1 MDEEISSA
9 VSYALNKGF
18 QIHPD
23 ALEILHKI
31 DVRELGQIIK
41 DVVKEKTKQKQ
52 FLINEEDFEIYLG
65 IKDDEEHQVEFE
77 ILSDPTEK
85 ITSAEGVEGYG
96 ALFASRFNKLRQI
109 MSDRPESKKVKD
121 IESVKSITKNDDE
134 LYVWGLVTDRK
145 SDRNITKITVEDP
158 TSSMEIVVFEGDL
171 KDAADTLLMD
181 QFAMFKIVPAKNG
194 GFFAKDIILPD
205 IPEHTTNRSKTETY
219 AVFLSDLH
227 VGSKFFMEE
236 ELSEFI
242 KWISS
247 ADPIARKI
255 RFVVIGG
262 DLIDGVGV
270 FPGQDKVLDQLTTED
285 QLQKT
290 FEVLDKIPK
299 HIKVFLI
306 SGNHDAGRKALPQP
320 AIPKMYN
327 SELWDRENFFMLG
340 NPSMVS
346 LNGVKVL
353 MYHGQSIDDVVRTT
367 PGVSYDKPAAVMR
380 HFLKARHMSPIYGSR
395 TPIAPETEDMMV
407 IDDVPDIFHSGHV
420 HFVGLDMYK
429 GVLIV
434 NSGAWQRQTDFQE
447 SVGITPTPGM
457 AIIVNLQTMK
467 VYQKDFRVR
476 ESDFIEPKHC
486 LLYTSPSPR
495 DRG

>member
-31 DVRELGQIIK
+31 DVKELGQIIK

-65 IKDDEEHQVEFE
+65 IKDDDEHQVEFE
-77 ILSDPTEK
+77 ILSDPTGK

-96 ALFASRFNKLRQI
+96 KLFASRFNKLKQI

-134 LYVWGLVTDRK
+134 LFVWGLVSDRK
-145 SDRNITKITVEDP
+145 SARNITKITLEDP
-158 TSSMEIVVFEGDL
+158 TGSIEIVIFEGDL

-181 QFAMFKIVPAKNG
+181 QFVMFKIVPAKNG
-194 GFFAKDIILPD
+194 GFFAKEILLPD

-236 ELSEFI
+236 ELLEFI

-255 RFVVIGG
+255 RFVVVGG

-270 FPGQDKVLDQLTTED
+270 FPGQEKILNQTTTEG

-327 SELWDRENFFMLG
+327 SQLWDRENFFMLG

-380 HFLKARHMSPIYGSR
+380 HFLRARHMSPIYGSR

-407 IDDVPDIFHSGHV
+407 IDDIPDIFHSGHV

-467 VYQKDFRVR
+467 VYQKDFRVQ
-476 ESDFIEPKHC
+476 ESDFIKPKHAEPQP
-486 LLYTSPSPR
+486 LS
-495 DRG
+495 

>member
-31 DVRELGQIIK
+31 NVNELAQIIK
-41 DVVKEKTKQKQ
+41 DVVREKTKQKV

-77 ILSDPTEK
+77 ILSDPTNK

-96 ALFASRFNKLRQI
+96 ALFVSRFNKLRQI
-109 MSDRPESKKVKD
+109 MSDRPESKKVRD
-121 IESVKSITKNDDE
+121 IESIKSITKANDE
-134 LYVWGLVTDRK
+134 LYVWGLVSDRK
-145 SDRNITKITVEDP
+145 TDRNITKITLEDP
-158 TSSMEIVVFEGDL
+158 TGSMEVVVFEGDL
-171 KDAADTLLMD
+171 KETADTLLMD
-181 QFAMFKIVPAKNG
+181 QFAMFRIIPAKNG
-194 GFFAKDIILPD
+194 GFFAKDIHLPD

-227 VGSKFFMEE
+227 VGSKFFMEN
-236 ELSEFI
+236 ELLDFI
-242 KWISS
+242 NWISS

-270 FPGQDKVLDQLTTED
+270 FPGQEKILNQTTTEE

-327 SELWDRENFFMLG
+327 SELWERENFFMLG
-340 NPSMVS
+340 NPSLVS

-380 HFLKARHMSPIYGSR
+380 HFLKARHLSPIYGSR
-395 TPIAPETEDMMV
+395 TPIAPEIEDMMV

-420 HFVGLDMYK
+420 HFVGLDIYK
-429 GVLIV
+429 GVLII

-467 VYQKDFRVR
+467 VFQKDFRVE
-476 ESDFIEPKHC
+476 ESDFIEPKHVEPAP
-486 LLYTSPSPR
+486 LS
-495 DRG
+495 

>member
-31 DVRELGQIIK
+31 DVKELGQIIK

-121 IESVKSITKNDDE
+121 IESVKSVTKNDDE

-171 KDAADTLLMD
+171 KDSADTLLMD

-205 IPEHTTNRSKTETY
+205 IAEHTTNRSKTETY

-236 ELSEFI
+236 ELSAFI

-327 SELWDRENFFMLG
+327 SQLWDRENFFMLG

-407 IDDVPDIFHSGHV
+407 IDDIPDIFHSGHV

-467 VYQKDFRVR
+467 VYQKDFRVQ
-476 ESDFIEPKHC
+476 ESDFIEPKHTEPQQ
-486 LLYTSPSPR
+486 LS
-495 DRG
+495 

>member
-31 DVRELGQIIK
+31 DVRELSQIIK

-77 ILSDPTEK
+77 ILSDPTGK
-85 ITSAEGVEGYG
+85 ITSAEGVDGYG
-96 ALFASRFNKLRQI
+96 ALFASRFAKLKQI
-109 MSDRPESKKVKD
+109 MFDRPESKKVRE
-121 IESVKSITKNDDE
+121 IASVKSITKTDDE
-134 LYVWGLVTDRK
+134 LFVWGLVSDRK
-145 SDRNITKITVEDP
+145 SDRNITKITLEDP
-158 TSSMEIVVFEGDL
+158 TGSMEIVVFEGDL
-171 KDAADTLLMD
+171 KDMADTLLMD
-181 QFAMFKIVPAKNG
+181 QFAMFRIIPAKNG
-194 GFFAKDIILPD
+194 GFFAKEILLPD

-227 VGSKFFMEE
+227 VGSEYFMEQ
-236 ELSEFI
+236 ELKDLIE
-242 KWISS
+242 WISS

-262 DLIDGVGV
+262 DLIEGVGV
-270 FPGQDKVLDQLTTED
+270 FPNQEKTLNQFTTED
-285 QLQKT
+285 QLKKS

-380 HFLKARHMSPIYGSR
+380 HFLKARHLSPIYGSR

-407 IDDVPDIFHSGHV
+407 IDDIPDIFHSGHV

-457 AIIVNLQTMK
+457 AILVNLQTMK
-467 VYQKDFRVR
+467 VFQKDFRVQ
-476 ESDFIEPKHC
+476 ESDFIEPKHAEPAP
-486 LLYTSPSPR
+486 L
-495 DRG
+495 G

>member
-31 DVRELGQIIK
+31 NVKELAQIIK

-77 ILSDPTEK
+77 ILSDPTGK

-96 ALFASRFNKLRQI
+96 KLFASRFNKLKHI
-109 MSDRPESKKVKD
+109 MSDRPEAKKIKD

-134 LYVWGLVTDRK
+134 LFVWGLVSDRK
-145 SDRNITKITVEDP
+145 SDRNITKITLEDP

-171 KDAADTLLMD
+171 KDTEDTLLMD

-194 GFFAKDIILPD
+194 GFFAKEILLPD

-236 ELSEFI
+236 ELLEFI
-242 KWISS
+242 NWISS

-255 RFVVIGG
+255 RFVVVGG

-270 FPGQDKVLDQLTTED
+270 FPGQEKILNQTTTEG

-327 SELWDRENFFMLG
+327 SQLWDRENFFMLG

-407 IDDVPDIFHSGHV
+407 IDDIPDIFHSGHV

-467 VYQKDFRVR
+467 VYQKDFRVQ
-476 ESDFIEPKHC
+476 ESDFIEPKHAEPQQ
-486 LLYTSPSPR
+486 LS
-495 DRG
+495 

>member
-31 DVRELGQIIK
+31 DVKELAQIIK

-467 VYQKDFRVR
+467 VYQKDFRVQ
-476 ESDFIEPKHC
+476 ESDFIEPKHAEPAS
-486 LLYTSPSPR
+486 LS
-495 DRG
+495 

>member
-31 DVRELGQIIK
+31 DVKELAQIIK

-77 ILSDPTEK
+77 ILSDPTGK

-96 ALFASRFNKLRQI
+96 KLFASRFNKLKQI

-134 LYVWGLVTDRK
+134 LFVWGLVSDRK
-145 SDRNITKITVEDP
+145 SDRNITKITLEDP

-194 GFFAKDIILPD
+194 GFFAKEILLPD

-255 RFVVIGG
+255 RFVVVGG

-270 FPGQDKVLDQLTTED
+270 FPGQEKILNQTTTEG

-327 SELWDRENFFMLG
+327 SQLWDRENFFMLG

-380 HFLKARHMSPIYGSR
+380 HFLRARHMSPIYGSR

-407 IDDVPDIFHSGHV
+407 IDDIPDIFHSGHV

-467 VYQKDFRVR
+467 VYQKDFRVQ
-476 ESDFIEPKHC
+476 ESDFIEPKHAEPAP
-486 LLYTSPSPR
+486 LS
-495 DRG
+495 

>member
-299 HIKVFLI
+299 HIKVMLI

-467 VYQKDFRVR
+467 VYQKDFRVQ
-476 ESDFIEPKHC
+476 ESDFIEPKHAEPAS
-486 LLYTSPSPR
+486 LS
-495 DRG
+495 

>member
-18 QIHPD
+18 QIHPN

-31 DVRELGQIIK
+31 DVKELGQIIK

-467 VYQKDFRVR
+467 VYQKDFRVQ
-476 ESDFIEPKHC
+476 ESDFIEPKHAEPAS
-486 LLYTSPSPR
+486 LS
-495 DRG
+495 

>member
-31 DVRELGQIIK
+31 NVKELAQIIK

-77 ILSDPTEK
+77 ILSDPTGK

-96 ALFASRFNKLRQI
+96 KLFASRFNKLKQI

-134 LYVWGLVTDRK
+134 LFVWGLVSDRK
-145 SDRNITKITVEDP
+145 SDRNITKITLEDP

-171 KDAADTLLMD
+171 KDTADTLLMD

-194 GFFAKDIILPD
+194 GFFAKEILLPD

-242 KWISS
+242 KWVSS

-255 RFVVIGG
+255 RFVVVGG

-270 FPGQDKVLDQLTTED
+270 FPGQEKILNQTTTEG

-407 IDDVPDIFHSGHV
+407 IDDIPDIFHSGHV

-467 VYQKDFRVR
+467 VYQKDFRVQ
-476 ESDFIEPKHC
+476 ESDFIEPKHAEPQQ
-486 LLYTSPSPR
+486 LS
-495 DRG
+495 

>member
-31 DVRELGQIIK
+31 NVSDLSQIIK
-41 DVVKEKTKQKQ
+41 DVVREKTKQKV

-65 IKDDEEHQVEFE
+65 IKDDENHQVEFE
-77 ILSDPTEK
+77 ILSDPTDK

-96 ALFASRFNKLRQI
+96 KLFASRFNKLKQI
-109 MSDRPESKKVKD
+109 MSDRPESKKVRE
-121 IESVKSITKNDDE
+121 IASIKSITKIDDE
-134 LYVWGLVTDRK
+134 LFVWGLVTDRK
-145 SDRNITKITVEDP
+145 SDRNITKITLEDP
-158 TSSMEIVVFEGDL
+158 TGSMEVVAFEGNL
-171 KDAADTLLMD
+171 KDTADTLLMD
-181 QFAMFKIVPAKNG
+181 QFVMFRIIPAKNG
-194 GFFAKDIILPD
+194 GFFAKEIFLPD

-227 VGSKFFMEE
+227 VGSKYFMEQ
-236 ELSEFI
+236 ELQDLI
-242 KWISS
+242 GWISS

-255 RFVVIGG
+255 RFIVIGG
-262 DLIDGVGV
+262 DLIEGVGV
-270 FPGQDKVLDQLTTED
+270 FPNQEKTLNQFTTEA
-285 QLQKT
+285 QLKKS

-380 HFLKARHMSPIYGSR
+380 HFLKARHLSPIYGSR

-457 AIIVNLQTMK
+457 AILVNLQTMK
-467 VYQKDFRVR
+467 VFQKDFRVE
-476 ESDFIEPKHC
+476 ESDFIEPKHAEPAP
-486 LLYTSPSPR
+486 LS
-495 DRG
+495 

>member
-31 DVRELGQIIK
+31 DVKELGQIIK

-121 IESVKSITKNDDE
+121 IESVKSVTKNDDE

-290 FEVLDKIPK
+290 SEVLDKIPK

-467 VYQKDFRVR
+467 VYQKDFRVK
-476 ESDFIEPKHC
+476 ESDFIEPKHAEPAS
-486 LLYTSPSPR
+486 LS
-495 DRG
+495 

>member
-31 DVRELGQIIK
+31 NVKELGQIIK

-77 ILSDPTEK
+77 ILSDPTDK

-96 ALFASRFNKLRQI
+96 ALFASRFKKLKQI
-109 MSDRPESKKVKD
+109 MSDRPESKKVRE
-121 IESVKSITKNDDE
+121 IASVKSITKTDDE
-134 LYVWGLVTDRK
+134 LFVWGLVSDRK
-145 SDRNITKITVEDP
+145 SDRKITKITLEDS
-158 TSSMEIVVFEGDL
+158 TGSMEIVVFEGDL
-171 KDAADTLLMD
+171 KDTADTLLMD
-181 QFAMFKIVPAKNG
+181 QFAMLRIVPAKNG
-194 GFFAKDIILPD
+194 GFFAKEIFLPD
-205 IPEHTTNRSKTETY
+205 IPEHTSNRSKTETY

-227 VGSKFFMEE
+227 VGSKYFMEQ
-236 ELSEFI
+236 ELEDLIS
-242 KWISS
+242 WISS

-255 RFVVIGG
+255 RFIVIGG
-262 DLIDGVGV
+262 DLIEGVGV
-270 FPGQDKVLDQLTTED
+270 FPNQEKTLNQFTTED
-285 QLQKT
+285 QLKKS

-429 GVLIV
+429 GVLII

-467 VYQKDFRVR
+467 VFQKDFRVE
-476 ESDFIEPKHC
+476 ESDFIEPKHAEPQQ
-486 LLYTSPSPR
+486 LS
-495 DRG
+495 

>member
-96 ALFASRFNKLRQI
+96 ELFVSRFNKLRQI

-134 LYVWGLVTDRK
+134 MYVWGLVTDRK
-145 SDRNITKITVEDP
+145 TDRNITKITVEDP

-171 KDAADTLLMD
+171 KDSADTLLMD

-236 ELSEFI
+236 ELSDFI

-299 HIKVFLI
+299 HIKVMLI

-367 PGVSYDKPAAVMR
+367 PGVTYDKPAAVMR

-395 TPIAPETEDMMV
+395 TPIAPEIEDMMV
-407 IDDVPDIFHSGHV
+407 IDDVPDIFHAGHV

-467 VYQKDFRVR
+467 VYQKDFRVQ
-476 ESDFIEPKHC
+476 ESDFVEPKHAEPAP
-486 LLYTSPSPR
+486 LS
-495 DRG
+495 

>member
-31 DVRELGQIIK
+31 NVSELSQIIK
-41 DVVKEKTKQKQ
+41 DVVREKTKQKQ

-77 ILSDPTEK
+77 ILSDPTDK

-96 ALFASRFNKLRQI
+96 KLFASRFNKLKQI

-134 LYVWGLVTDRK
+134 LFVWGLVSDRK
-145 SDRNITKITVEDP
+145 SDRNITKITLEDP

-194 GFFAKDIILPD
+194 GFFAKEILLPD

-255 RFVVIGG
+255 RFVVVGG

-270 FPGQDKVLDQLTTED
+270 FPGQEKILNQTTTEG

-327 SELWDRENFFMLG
+327 SQLWDRENFFMLG

-380 HFLKARHMSPIYGSR
+380 HFLRARHMSPIYGSR

-407 IDDVPDIFHSGHV
+407 IDDIPDIFHSGHV

-467 VYQKDFRVR
+467 VYQKDFRVQ
-476 ESDFIEPKHC
+476 ESDFIEPKHAEPAP
-486 LLYTSPSPR
+486 LS
-495 DRG
+495 

>member
-31 DVRELGQIIK
+31 DVKELAQIIK

-77 ILSDPTEK
+77 ILSDPTGK

-96 ALFASRFNKLRQI
+96 KLFASRFNKLKQI
-109 MSDRPESKKVKD
+109 MSDRPEAKKVKD
-121 IESVKSITKNDDE
+121 IESIKSITKNDDE
-134 LYVWGLVTDRK
+134 LFVWGLVSDRK
-145 SDRNITKITVEDP
+145 SDRNITKITLEDP
-158 TSSMEIVVFEGDL
+158 TGSIEIVIFEGDL

-181 QFAMFKIVPAKNG
+181 QFVMFKIVPAKNG
-194 GFFAKDIILPD
+194 GFFAKEILLPD

-255 RFVVIGG
+255 RFVVVGG

-270 FPGQDKVLDQLTTED
+270 FPGQEKILNQTTTEG

-327 SELWDRENFFMLG
+327 SQLWDRENFFMLG

-380 HFLKARHMSPIYGSR
+380 HFLRARHMSPIYGSR

-407 IDDVPDIFHSGHV
+407 IDDIPDIFHSGHV

-467 VYQKDFRVR
+467 VYQKDFRVQ
-476 ESDFIEPKHC
+476 ESDFIEPKHAEPAP
-486 LLYTSPSPR
+486 LS
-495 DRG
+495 

>member
-1 MDEEISSA
+1 MDKEISSA

-18 QIHPD
+18 QIHPN

-31 DVRELGQIIK
+31 DVDELAQIIK
-41 DVVKEKTKQKQ
+41 DVVREKTKQKV

-77 ILSDPTEK
+77 ILSDPTTK

-96 ALFASRFNKLRQI
+96 ALFASRFTKLKQI

-121 IESVKSITKNDDE
+121 ISVVKSITKSNDE
-134 LYVWGLVTDRK
+134 LFVCGLVSDRK
-145 SDRNITKITVEDP
+145 SDRKVTRITLEDP
-158 TSSMEIVVFEGDL
+158 TSSMEIIVFEGDL
-171 KDAADTLLMD
+171 QETADTLLMD

-194 GFFAKDIILPD
+194 GFFAKDIYLPD
-205 IPEHTTNRSKTETY
+205 IPEHSTNRSKTETY

-236 ELSEFI
+236 ELNDFI
-242 KWISS
+242 SWVSS
-247 ADPIARKI
+247 TDPIARKI
-255 RFVVIGG
+255 RFIIIGG

-270 FPGQDKVLDQLTTED
+270 FPGQDKVLDQLTTEE

-299 HIKVFLI
+299 HIKVFII

-395 TPIAPETEDMMV
+395 TPLAPETEDMMV
-407 IDDVPDIFHSGHV
+407 MDDVPDIFHSGHV

-429 GVLIV
+429 GVLII

-457 AIIVNLQTMK
+457 AIMVNLQTMK
-467 VYQKDFRVR
+467 VFEKDFRVR
-476 ESDFIEPKHC
+476 ESDFIEQKHTGPQK
-486 LLYTSPSPR
+486 LS
-495 DRG
+495 

>member
-1 MDEEISSA
+1 M
-9 VSYALNKGF
+9 F
-18 QIHPD
+18 
-23 ALEILHKI
+23 
-31 DVRELGQIIK
+31 RII
-41 DVVKEKTKQKQ
+41 
-52 FLINEEDFEIYLG
+52 
-65 IKDDEEHQVEFE
+65 
-77 ILSDPTEK
+77 
-85 ITSAEGVEGYG
+85 
-96 ALFASRFNKLRQI
+96 
-109 MSDRPESKKVKD
+109 
-121 IESVKSITKNDDE
+121 
-134 LYVWGLVTDRK
+134 
-145 SDRNITKITVEDP
+145 
-158 TSSMEIVVFEGDL
+158 
-171 KDAADTLLMD
+171 
-181 QFAMFKIVPAKNG
+181 PAKNG
-194 GFFAKDIILPD
+194 GFFAKEILLPD

-227 VGSKFFMEE
+227 VGSEYFMEQ
-236 ELSEFI
+236 ELKDLIE
-242 KWISS
+242 WISS

-262 DLIDGVGV
+262 DLIEGVGV
-270 FPGQDKVLDQLTTED
+270 FPNQEKTLNQFTTED
-285 QLQKT
+285 QLKKS

-429 GVLIV
+429 GVLII

-467 VYQKDFRVR
+467 VFQKDFRVQ
-476 ESDFIEPKHC
+476 ESDFIEPKYAEPAP
-486 LLYTSPSPR
+486 L
-495 DRG
+495 G

>member
-18 QIHPD
+18 QIHPN

-31 DVRELGQIIK
+31 DVKELAQIIK

-77 ILSDPTEK
+77 ILSDPTGK

-96 ALFASRFNKLRQI
+96 KLFASRFNKLKQI

-134 LYVWGLVTDRK
+134 LFVWGLVSDRK
-145 SDRNITKITVEDP
+145 SDRNITKITLEDP

-171 KDAADTLLMD
+171 KDTADTLLMD

-194 GFFAKDIILPD
+194 GFFAKEIFLPD

-255 RFVVIGG
+255 RFVVVGG

-270 FPGQDKVLDQLTTED
+270 FPGQEKILNQTTTEG

-327 SELWDRENFFMLG
+327 SQLWDRENFFMLG

-367 PGVSYDKPAAVMR
+367 PGVSYDKPAAVMK
-380 HFLKARHMSPIYGSR
+380 HFLRARHMSPIYGSR

-407 IDDVPDIFHSGHV
+407 IDDIPDIFHSGHV

-467 VYQKDFRVR
+467 VYQKDFRVQ
-476 ESDFIEPKHC
+476 ESDFIEPKHAEPAP
-486 LLYTSPSPR
+486 LS
-495 DRG
+495 

>member
-31 DVRELGQIIK
+31 DVKELGQIIK

-219 AVFLSDLH
+219 AVFLSDPH
-227 VGSKFFMEE
+227 IGSKFFMEE
-236 ELSEFI
+236 ELNDFI
-242 KWISS
+242 KWMSS

-270 FPGQDKVLDQLTTED
+270 FPNQDKVLEQMTTEE
-285 QLQKT
+285 QLGKT
-290 FEVLDKIPK
+290 FEILDKIPK
-299 HIKVFLI
+299 HMKVFLI
-306 SGNHDAGRKALPQP
+306 PGNHDAGRKALPQP
-320 AIPKMYN
+320 ALPKMYN

-429 GVLIV
+429 GVLII

-476 ESDFIEPKHC
+476 ESDFIEPKHAEPAP
-486 LLYTSPSPR
+486 LS
-495 DRG
+495 

>member
-31 DVRELGQIIK
+31 DVNELGQIIK

-65 IKDDEEHQVEFE
+65 IKDNEEHQVEFE
-77 ILSDPTEK
+77 ILSDPTDK
-85 ITSAEGVEGYG
+85 ITSAEGVDGYG
-96 ALFASRFNKLRQI
+96 KLFASRFNKLKQI
-109 MSDRPESKKVKD
+109 MSDRPESKKVRE

-134 LYVWGLVTDRK
+134 LFVWGLVSDRK
-145 SDRNITKITVEDP
+145 SDRNITKITLEDP
-158 TSSMEIVVFEGDL
+158 TGSMEIVVFEGNL

-181 QFAMFKIVPAKNG
+181 QFAMFKIIPAKNG
-194 GFFAKDIILPD
+194 GFFAKEILLPD
-205 IPEHTTNRSKTETY
+205 IPEHTVNRSKTETY

-236 ELSEFI
+236 ELLEFI
-242 KWISS
+242 NWVSS

-255 RFVVIGG
+255 RFVVVGG

-270 FPGQDKVLDQLTTED
+270 FPGQEKILSQTTTEG

-407 IDDVPDIFHSGHV
+407 IDDIPDIFHSGHV
-420 HFVGLDMYK
+420 HFVGLDLYK

-467 VYQKDFRVR
+467 VYQKDFRVK
-476 ESDFIEPKHC
+476 ESDFIEPKHAEPQK
-486 LLYTSPSPR
+486 LS
-495 DRG
+495 

>member
-31 DVRELGQIIK
+31 NVSDLSQIIK
-41 DVVKEKTKQKQ
+41 DVVREKTKQKV

-65 IKDDEEHQVEFE
+65 IKDDENHQVEFE
-77 ILSDPTEK
+77 ILSDPTDK

-96 ALFASRFNKLRQI
+96 KLFASRFNKLKQI
-109 MSDRPESKKVKD
+109 MSDRPESKKVRE
-121 IESVKSITKNDDE
+121 IASVKSITKIDDE
-134 LYVWGLVTDRK
+134 LFVWGLVTDRK
-145 SDRNITKITVEDP
+145 SDRNITKITLEDP
-158 TSSMEIVVFEGDL
+158 TGSMEVVAFEGNL
-171 KDAADTLLMD
+171 KDTADTLLMD
-181 QFAMFKIVPAKNG
+181 QFVMFRIIPAKNG
-194 GFFAKDIILPD
+194 GFFAKEIFLPD

-227 VGSKFFMEE
+227 VGSKYFMEQ
-236 ELSEFI
+236 ELQDLI
-242 KWISS
+242 GWISS

-255 RFVVIGG
+255 RFIVIGG
-262 DLIDGVGV
+262 DLIEGVGV
-270 FPGQDKVLDQLTTED
+270 FPNQEKTLNQFTTEA
-285 QLQKT
+285 QLKKS

-457 AIIVNLQTMK
+457 AILVNLQTMK
-467 VYQKDFRVR
+467 VYQKDFRVQ
-476 ESDFIEPKHC
+476 ESDFIEPKHAEPAP
-486 LLYTSPSPR
+486 LS
-495 DRG
+495 

>member
-420 HFVGLDMYK
+420 HFVGLDM
-429 GVLIV
+429 
-434 NSGAWQRQTDFQE
+434 
-447 SVGITPTPGM
+447 
-457 AIIVNLQTMK
+457 
-467 VYQKDFRVR
+467 
-476 ESDFIEPKHC
+476 
-486 LLYTSPSPR
+486 
-495 DRG
+495 

>member
-77 ILSDPTEK
+77 ILSDPTNK

-96 ALFASRFNKLRQI
+96 ELFVSRFNKLRQI

-134 LYVWGLVTDRK
+134 MYVWGLVTDRK
-145 SDRNITKITVEDP
+145 SDRNITKVTVEDP

-171 KDAADTLLMD
+171 KDSADTLLMD

-236 ELSEFI
+236 ELSDFI

-299 HIKVFLI
+299 HIKVMLI

-395 TPIAPETEDMMV
+395 TPIAPEIEDMMV
-407 IDDVPDIFHSGHV
+407 IDDIPDIFHSGHV

-467 VYQKDFRVR
+467 VYQKDFRVQ
-476 ESDFIEPKHC
+476 ESDFVEPKHAEPAP
-486 LLYTSPSPR
+486 LS
-495 DRG
+495 

>member
-31 DVRELGQIIK
+31 DVKELDQIIK
-41 DVVKEKTKQKQ
+41 DIVKEKTKQKQ

-121 IESVKSITKNDDE
+121 IESVKSVTKNDDE

-181 QFAMFKIVPAKNG
+181 QFVMFKITPAKNG

-205 IPEHTTNRSKTETY
+205 IPEHTANRSKTETY

-242 KWISS
+242 KWVSS

-270 FPGQDKVLDQLTTED
+270 FPSQDKVLDQLTTED

-327 SELWDRENFFMLG
+327 SEFWDRENFFMLG

-380 HFLKARHMSPIYGSR
+380 HFLRARHMSPIYGSR

-407 IDDVPDIFHSGHV
+407 IDDIPDIFHSGHV

-476 ESDFIEPKHC
+476 ESDFIEPKHAEPAP
-486 LLYTSPSPR
+486 LS
-495 DRG
+495 

>member
-23 ALEILHKI
+23 ALEILHRI
-31 DVRELGQIIK
+31 DVKELGQIIK

-121 IESVKSITKNDDE
+121 IESVKSVTKNDDE

-476 ESDFIEPKHC
+476 ESDFIEPKHADPAP
-486 LLYTSPSPR
+486 LS
-495 DRG
+495 

>member
-121 IESVKSITKNDDE
+121 IESVKSVTKNDDE

-476 ESDFIEPKHC
+476 ESDFIEPKHAEPAP
-486 LLYTSPSPR
+486 LS
-495 DRG
+495 

>member
-1 MDEEISSA
+1 MDKEISSA

-18 QIHPD
+18 QIHPN

-31 DVRELGQIIK
+31 DVKELAQIIK

-77 ILSDPTEK
+77 ILSDPTSK

-96 ALFASRFNKLRQI
+96 KLFASRFNKLKQI

-134 LYVWGLVTDRK
+134 LFVWGLVSDRK
-145 SDRNITKITVEDP
+145 SDRNITKITLEDP

-194 GFFAKDIILPD
+194 GFFAKEILLPD

-255 RFVVIGG
+255 RFVVVGG

-270 FPGQDKVLDQLTTED
+270 FPGQEKILNQTTTEG

-327 SELWDRENFFMLG
+327 SQLWDRENFFMLG

-380 HFLKARHMSPIYGSR
+380 HFLRARHMSPIYGSR

-407 IDDVPDIFHSGHV
+407 IDDIPDIFHSGHV

-467 VYQKDFRVR
+467 VYQKDFRVQ
-476 ESDFIEPKHC
+476 ESDFIEPKHAEPAP
-486 LLYTSPSPR
+486 LS
-495 DRG
+495 

>member
-1 MDEEISSA
+1 MNEEISSA

-96 ALFASRFNKLRQI
+96 ALFASRFNKLKQI

-171 KDAADTLLMD
+171 KDVADTLLMD

-242 KWISS
+242 KWVSS

-270 FPGQDKVLDQLTTED
+270 FPGQDKVLNQLTTED

-467 VYQKDFRVR
+467 VYQKDFRVK
-476 ESDFIEPKHC
+476 ESDFIEPKHAEPAP
-486 LLYTSPSPR
+486 LS
-495 DRG
+495 

>member
-31 DVRELGQIIK
+31 NVKELAQIIK

-65 IKDDEEHQVEFE
+65 IKDDVEHQVEFE
-77 ILSDPTEK
+77 ILSDPTNK

-96 ALFASRFNKLRQI
+96 ALFASRFAKLKQI
-109 MSDRPESKKVKD
+109 MSDRPESKKVRD
-121 IESVKSITKNDDE
+121 IESVKSITKTNDD
-134 LYVWGLVTDRK
+134 LYVWGLVSDRK
-145 SDRNITKITVEDP
+145 SDRNITKITLEDP
-158 TSSMEIVVFEGDL
+158 TGSMEIVVFEGDL
-171 KDAADTLLMD
+171 KDSADTLLMD

-194 GFFAKDIILPD
+194 GFFVKDVLLPD

-242 KWISS
+242 SWISS

-262 DLIDGVGV
+262 DLIDGVGI
-270 FPGQDKVLDQLTTED
+270 FPGQEKILNQTTTEE

-407 IDDVPDIFHSGHV
+407 IDDIPDIFHSGHV

-467 VYQKDFRVR
+467 VFQKDFRVE
-476 ESDFIEPKHC
+476 ESDFIEPRHAEPAP
-486 LLYTSPSPR
+486 LS
-495 DRG
+495 

>member
-31 DVRELGQIIK
+31 NVKELAQIIK

-77 ILSDPTEK
+77 ILSDPTSK

-96 ALFASRFNKLRQI
+96 KLFASRFNKLKQI

-134 LYVWGLVTDRK
+134 LFVWGLVSDRK
-145 SDRNITKITVEDP
+145 SDRNITKITLEDP

-171 KDAADTLLMD
+171 KDTADTLLMD

-194 GFFAKDIILPD
+194 GFFAKEILLPD

-255 RFVVIGG
+255 RFVVVGG

-270 FPGQDKVLDQLTTED
+270 FPGQEKILNQTTTEG

-327 SELWDRENFFMLG
+327 SQLWDRENFFMLG

-407 IDDVPDIFHSGHV
+407 IDDIPDIFHSGHV

-467 VYQKDFRVR
+467 VYQKDFRVQ
-476 ESDFIEPKHC
+476 ESDFIEPKHAEPAP
-486 LLYTSPSPR
+486 LS
-495 DRG
+495 

>member
-18 QIHPD
+18 HIHPY

-31 DVRELGQIIK
+31 DVKELGQIIK

-290 FEVLDKIPK
+290 FEVLDKMPK

-476 ESDFIEPKHC
+476 ESDFIEPKHAEPAP
-486 LLYTSPSPR
+486 LS
-495 DRG
+495 

>member
-1 MDEEISSA
+1 MDKEISSA

-31 DVRELGQIIK
+31 NVSELSQIIK
-41 DVVKEKTKQKQ
+41 DVVKEKTKQKK

-96 ALFASRFNKLRQI
+96 ALFTSRFAKLKQI
-109 MSDRPESKKVKD
+109 MSERPESKKVRE
-121 IESVKSITKNDDE
+121 IVSVKSITKTDDE
-134 LYVWGLVTDRK
+134 LFVWGLISDRK
-145 SDRNITKITVEDP
+145 SNRNITKITLEDP
-158 TSSMEIVVFEGDL
+158 TGSMEVVVFEGDL
-171 KDAADTLLMD
+171 KDTADTLLMD
-181 QFAMFKIVPAKNG
+181 QFVMLRIIPAKNG
-194 GFFAKDIILPD
+194 GFFAKEILLPD

-227 VGSKFFMEE
+227 VGSKYFMEQ
-236 ELSEFI
+236 ELEDFI
-242 KWISS
+242 NWVSS

-255 RFVVIGG
+255 RFIIIGG
-262 DLIDGVGV
+262 DLIEGVGV
-270 FPGQDKVLDQLTTED
+270 FPNQDKTLNQFTTES
-285 QLQKT
+285 QLQKS

-340 NPSMVS
+340 NPSTVS
-346 LNGVKVL
+346 LNGVKIL

-380 HFLKARHMSPIYGSR
+380 HFLKARHLSPIYGSR

-429 GVLIV
+429 GVLII

-467 VYQKDFRVR
+467 VFQKDFRVQ
-476 ESDFIEPKHC
+476 ESDFIEPKYAEPAP
-486 LLYTSPSPR
+486 L
-495 DRG
+495 G

>member
-31 DVRELGQIIK
+31 DVKELGQIIK

-121 IESVKSITKNDDE
+121 IESVKSVTKNDDE

-380 HFLKARHMSPIYGSR
+380 HFLRARHMSPIYGSR

-447 SVGITPTPGM
+447 SVGIAPTPGM

-467 VYQKDFRVR
+467 VYQKDFRVQ
-476 ESDFIEPKHC
+476 ESDFIEPKHAEPAP
-486 LLYTSPSPR
+486 LS
-495 DRG
+495 

>member
-1 MDEEISSA
+1 MDKEISSA

-31 DVRELGQIIK
+31 DVKELGQIIK

-52 FLINEEDFEIYLG
+52 FLINEEDFQIYLG

-77 ILSDPTEK
+77 ILSDPTNK
-85 ITSAEGVEGYG
+85 ITSAEGVDGYG
-96 ALFASRFNKLRQI
+96 KLFVSRFNKLKQI

-121 IESVKSITKNDDE
+121 IESIKSITKNDDE
-134 LYVWGLVTDRK
+134 LFVWGLVSDRK
-145 SDRNITKITVEDP
+145 SDRNITKITLEDP
-158 TSSMEIVVFEGDL
+158 TSSIEIVIFEGDL
-171 KDAADTLLMD
+171 KDTADTLLMD
-181 QFAMFKIVPAKNG
+181 QFVMFKIIPAKNG
-194 GFFAKDIILPD
+194 GFFAKEIFLPD

-219 AVFLSDLH
+219 AVFLSDPH
-227 VGSKFFMEE
+227 VGSEFFMEE
-236 ELSEFI
+236 ELEYFI
-242 KWISS
+242 KWVSS

-255 RFVVIGG
+255 RFVIVGG

-270 FPGQDKVLDQLTTED
+270 FPHQDETLNLITVEKQLE
-285 QLQKT
+285 KT
-290 FEVLDKIPK
+290 FEILDKIPK
-299 HIKVFLI
+299 HIKVCLI
-306 SGNHDAGRKALPQP
+306 PGNHDAGRKALPQP

-327 SELWDRENFFMLG
+327 SQLWDRENFFMLG

-407 IDDVPDIFHSGHV
+407 IEHIPDIFHSGHV

-429 GVLIV
+429 GVLII

-457 AIIVNLQTMK
+457 AVIVNLQTMR
-467 VYQKDFRVR
+467 VYQKDFRVQ
-476 ESDFIEPKHC
+476 ESDFIEPKHAEPAP
-486 LLYTSPSPR
+486 LS
-495 DRG
+495 

>member
-1 MDEEISSA
+1 MDKEISLA

-31 DVRELGQIIK
+31 NVSELSQIIK

-52 FLINEEDFEIYLG
+52 FLIDEEDFEIYLG

-77 ILSDPTEK
+77 ILSDPTKK

-96 ALFASRFNKLRQI
+96 ALFASRFAKLKQI
-109 MSDRPESKKVKD
+109 MSDRPESKKVRE
-121 IESVKSITKNDDE
+121 IVSVKLITKTDDE
-134 LYVWGLVTDRK
+134 LFVWGLISDRK
-145 SDRNITKITVEDP
+145 SDRNITKITLEDP
-158 TSSMEIVVFEGDL
+158 TGSMEAVVFEGDL
-171 KDAADTLLMD
+171 KDTADALLMD
-181 QFAMFKIVPAKNG
+181 QFAMLRIVPAKNG
-194 GFFAKDIILPD
+194 GFFVKEILLPD
-205 IPEHTTNRSKTETY
+205 IPEHPSNRSKTETY

-227 VGSKFFMEE
+227 VGSKYFMEQ
-236 ELSEFI
+236 ELQDLI
-242 KWISS
+242 DWISS
-247 ADPIARKI
+247 ADPVARKI
-255 RFVVIGG
+255 RFIVIGG
-262 DLIDGVGV
+262 DLIEGVGV
-270 FPGQDKVLDQLTTED
+270 FPNQEKTLNQFTTEA
-285 QLQKT
+285 QLEKS

-447 SVGITPTPGM
+447 SVGITPTPGL

-467 VYQKDFRVR
+467 VYKKDFRVE
-476 ESDFIEPKHC
+476 ESDFIQPKHAEPAP
-486 LLYTSPSPR
+486 LS
-495 DRG
+495 

>member
-31 DVRELGQIIK
+31 DVKELGQIIK

-194 GFFAKDIILPD
+194 GFFAKDLILPD

-476 ESDFIEPKHC
+476 ESDFIEPKHAEPAP
-486 LLYTSPSPR
+486 LS
-495 DRG
+495 